1 MELIE
6 TIDDIEEETQELI
19 KGELKKVFGKHIEDI
34 IEDMLK
40 ENLENVMKALDISDE
55 QGEEELVP
63 IIKILQDIREYQ
75 WKGKTEVKQEEWRN
89 IGIRIL
95 QVIVINM

>member
-1 MELIE
+1 MLLELIE

-55 QGEEELVP
+55 HGEEELAP
-63 IIKILQDIREYQ
+63 ITRILQDVRKCQ
-75 WKGKTEVKQEEWRN
+75 GKEEVKPEEWCS

-95 QVIVINM
+95 HVGI

>member
-34 IEDMLK
+34 IDDMLK
-40 ENLENVMKALDISDE
+40 ENLGNLMKALDISDE
-55 QGEEELVP
+55 QGEEELIP
-63 IIKILQDIREYQ
+63 ITKILQDIREYQ

-95 QVIVINM
+95 QVIVIDM